1 MRKNFFFALSAVVA
15 ALFLPCAAHAQC
27 ENFNCESWGVYNPNT
42 NTISGYSL
50 YSDYEYTQGW
60 YLEVDSYVSDPNGNY
75 YWVGSDDENDEV
87 EVDFSYVPGM
97 EGVYTILGYSYYNV
111 EGSWAYDGASYYG
124 VGVEYPVITSCTAP
138 SWVIGSNSFTCS
150 GSGFSDT
157 SPSLFY
163 SGNDGN
169 NFIQS
174 DSVTVNSDSQITV
187 NVILTGV
194 IYSVGWI
201 TVDAGSSS
209 SPPMEVP
216 EMEPAAAMSC
226 SPSTVTRTNTVTCT
240 VTGATVTGWS
250 FSGGKFSVAGPTDGS
265 TAWGGPMVVS
275 GTVTATISGG
285 NPLSASITVNPRPNF
300 PAVPMPSAAHVSN
313 GYQFYNRKLPTLPLD
328 NAPTTHGLGASF
340 YIPDFTETPGQV
352 PNGGPNQGLYFVD
365 TNTGS
370 SSGASTLTDISQYP
384 WEYSPALDNPGS
396 AFYQAQSA
404 TCWAGVTAIIAS
416 VTAHEVG
423 ASQSHYSETQ
433 AALAANNPGTF
444 AEGVVELDASTV
456 NIDIV
461 DVYSA
466 AQAAGRQEFVSPP
479 IAINFYPYQLCP

>member
-1 MRKNFFFALSAVVA
+1 
-15 ALFLPCAAHAQC
+15 
-27 ENFNCESWGVYNPNT
+27 
-42 NTISGYSL
+42 
-50 YSDYEYTQGW
+50 
-60 YLEVDSYVSDPNGNY
+60 
-75 YWVGSDDENDEV
+75 
-87 EVDFSYVPGM
+87 
-97 EGVYTILGYSYYNV
+97 
-111 EGSWAYDGASYYG
+111 
-124 VGVEYPVITSCTAP
+124 
-138 SWVIGSNSFTCS
+138 
-150 GSGFSDT
+150 
-157 SPSLFY
+157 
-163 SGNDGN
+163 
-169 NFIQS
+169 
-174 DSVTVNSDSQITV
+174 
-187 NVILTGV
+187 
-194 IYSVGWI
+194 
-201 TVDAGSSS
+201 
-209 SPPMEVP
+209 
-216 EMEPAAAMSC
+216 
-226 SPSTVTRTNTVTCT
+226 
-240 VTGATVTGWS
+240 
-250 FSGGKFSVAGPTDGS
+250 
-265 TAWGGPMVVS
+265 
-275 GTVTATISGG
+275 
-285 NPLSASITVNPRPNF
+285 
-300 PAVPMPSAAHVSN
+300 MPSAAHVSN